1 MDVSEKNMIIM
12 YYSSNYEMALN
23 YIRTS
28 LHVFKF
34 SSLYYRV
41 IIIVLSGLVL
51 PEDLSLHMVCPVKL
65 LSGWNQ
71 STVLYCIVLYCIV
84 LYCHIACI
92 LMCSR
97 HLWLPSYLRFN
108 IRDDCVIVAVLYR
121 LKCVLMFLKI
131 TILCMDKITNL
142 VSLLVFVHLSCYK
155 FCFAN
160 YRVTRERI

>member
-1 MDVSEKNMIIM
+1 MVNDGRMDVSEKNMIIM

-65 LSGWNQ
+65 LSG
-71 STVLYCIVLYCIV
+71 
-84 LYCHIACI
+84 
-92 LMCSR
+92 
-97 HLWLPSYLRFN
+97 
-108 IRDDCVIVAVLYR
+108 
-121 LKCVLMFLKI
+121 
-131 TILCMDKITNL
+131 
-142 VSLLVFVHLSCYK
+142 
-155 FCFAN
+155 
-160 YRVTRERI
+160 